1 MSVGHFR
8 SFIDH
13 AYWGLD
19 ELLDALEQS
28 PDRLDEEVL
37 VGAQTPRT
45 TLRHMFAFERGFLA
59 RLEGRDT
66 QFRDPTPE
74 DLAELR
80 AQWEP
85 IRQGWRDLLDSL
97 SDEDLDAPLEVS
109 LFDARY
115 RTTRANIL
123 SQFVQHQG
131 QHRSELAVMA
141 STFGHSPG
149 EFDWWNY
156 LAASGQPIERL

>member
-1 MSVGHFR
+1 MSVEHFR
-8 SFIDH
+8 SFVEH
-13 AYWGLD
+13 SYWGLD
-19 ELLDALEQS
+19 KLLEALEQS
-28 PDRLDEEVL
+28 PGRLDEEL
-37 VGAQTPRT
+37 LAGAQTPRT
-45 TLRHMFAFERGFLA
+45 TLRHMFAFERGFLS
-59 RLEGRDT
+59 RLHGNDA

-74 DLAELR
+74 NLAELR

-97 SDEDLDAPLEVS
+97 TDGDLDAPFEVS
-109 LFDARY
+109 LFDGQY

-149 EFDWWNY
+149 EFDWWDY
-156 LAASGQPIERL
+156 LESSGQPIERA